1 MDNGLSI
8 KAIIRTDRHGL
19 AAGRG
24 ESWWWESK
32 SLEIC
37 AFSDD
42 GILEHDEKAG
52 VVLPLDLEATVL
64 ILKFGECILDVFRL
78 ELLWETGEIEDASD
92 GCRKTGE
99 IGGHG

>member
-1 MDNGLSI
+1 MGRQGFGDMRVWLRIENIACKQHAQGQVNEDNAL
-8 KAIIRTDRHGL
+8 T
-19 AAGRG
+19 
-24 ESWWWESK
+24 
-32 SLEIC
+32 
-37 AFSDD
+37 DD